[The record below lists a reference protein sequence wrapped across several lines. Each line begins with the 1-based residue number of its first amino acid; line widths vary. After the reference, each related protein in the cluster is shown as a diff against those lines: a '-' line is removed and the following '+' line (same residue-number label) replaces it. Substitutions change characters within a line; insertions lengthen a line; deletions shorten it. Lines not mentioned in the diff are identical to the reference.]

1 MADVVSFLQPTLG
14 TESRCWKVFS
24 LQSEEINHSHHKKH
38 KSNMKRYW
46 KRKLNTTSWPL
57 PLRIW
62 KRMIL
67 HTKQECARF
76 SNPAL
81 HSDAMKEGQRGVQVS
96 HVFIENGISL
106 AMTTEKNKNREQTSA
121 FLILKKK
128 WNMITNLNS
137 FSSTIL
143 EGKDWLV
150 TIQSPKKIIFFSPR
164 YFWDQK

>member
-1 MADVVSFLQPTLG
+1 
-14 TESRCWKVFS
+14 
-24 LQSEEINHSHHKKH
+24 
-38 KSNMKRYW
+38 
-46 KRKLNTTSWPL
+46 
-57 PLRIW
+57 
-62 KRMIL
+62 MIL

-128 WNMITNLNS
+128 
-137 FSSTIL
+137 
-143 EGKDWLV
+143 
-150 TIQSPKKIIFFSPR
+150 
-164 YFWDQK
+164 